1 MKDWKKL
8 KYGIVLLAVVSV
20 CTGPLLA
27 QQESEKPKPAARE
40 YPPLL
45 SKGEDQQT
53 ADQTPDTTQPD
64 NLPLSGVQ
72 SPTLGTPEIRH
83 SYWVPGILY
92 SNNSRNGS
100 LNPSA
105 SSGWNTTNYMRGDL
119 SLLEA
124 WSHTILSANY
134 SGGGFYSTDSTLG
147 SGQYHELATAFEIN
161 QRRWQALFVDEFS
174 HLPQSEFGFGGPSA
188 LGFPGITGSLS
199 VPLPGL
205 QSVLAP
211 GQTILTVVGPRS
223 SNASAAQLT
232 YKLSPR
238 GSFTVAGVH
247 GLLRF
252 ANSANINSDTAILN
266 VGYNYALTL
275 KDTVGLVSRFS
286 AYHFPGNPQ
295 ALGDHVVQFL
305 YGRKITGRLALQLA
319 GGPDVTTFRVPVNSS
334 THRVSGATMGSLIYA
349 FPRSSINVSYSHG
362 VSNGSGLLSGA
373 TTDLIN
379 GGWSRQLTRMWGAN
393 INVSYANNRQIL
405 AISGFTSPRFNTWN
419 VGAGVGR
426 PLGRTANFSLG
437 YQAQIQTANV
447 ALCNRL
453 NCGNNATVHQIF
465 TTLQWHA
472 RPLVLR

>member
-1 MKDWKKL
+1 
-8 KYGIVLLAVVSV
+8 
-20 CTGPLLA
+20 
-27 QQESEKPKPAARE
+27 
-40 YPPLL
+40 
-45 SKGEDQQT
+45 
-53 ADQTPDTTQPD
+53 
-64 NLPLSGVQ
+64 
-72 SPTLGTPEIRH
+72 
-83 SYWVPGILY
+83 
-92 SNNSRNGS
+92 
-100 LNPSA
+100 
-105 SSGWNTTNYMRGDL
+105 
-119 SLLEA
+119 
-124 WSHTILSANY
+124 
-134 SGGGFYSTDSTLG
+134 
-147 SGQYHELATAFEIN
+147 
-161 QRRWQALFVDEFS
+161 
-174 HLPQSEFGFGGPSA
+174 
-188 LGFPGITGSLS
+188 
-199 VPLPGL
+199 
-205 QSVLAP
+205 
-211 GQTILTVVGPRS
+211 
-223 SNASAAQLT
+223 
-232 YKLSPR
+232 
-238 GSFTVAGVH
+238 
-247 GLLRF
+247 
-252 ANSANINSDTAILN
+252 
-266 VGYNYALTL
+266 
-275 KDTVGLVSRFS
+275 LVSRFS